1 MKRWTSFCLT
11 VFGNRQGGDKPSYLL
26 QKIEYMDKMKL
37 KVHVGWSGKNFCCGL
52 SEDIGGTVV
61 VTAKTLAKLKED
73 FEESLRWHIEGC
85 LADGDALPA
94 YIANGDY
101 ELDYELDSA
110 AMLREAEQ
118 FTTMAA
124 ISRVTGINQKLLSHY
139 ANALKRPRPAQRQ
152 RIVDGLHAIGR
163 KFLAVQ

>member
-1 MKRWTSFCLT
+1 MAISHA
-11 VFGNRQGGDKPSYLL
+11 VFHKKLL
-26 QKIEYMDKMKL
+26 NYMDTMKL

-52 SEDIGGTVV
+52 SENIGGTVV
-61 VTAKTLAKLKED
+61 VTAKTLPKLKED
-73 FEESLRWHIEGC
+73 FEESLRLHIEGC
-85 LADGDALPA
+85 LADGDALPDCLA
-94 YIANGDY
+94 AGNY

-110 AMLREAEQ
+110 AMLREAER

-139 ANALKRPRPAQRQ
+139 ANALKTPRPAQRQ

-163 KFLAVQ
+163 QFLAVQ

>member
-1 MKRWTSFCLT
+1 
-11 VFGNRQGGDKPSYLL
+11 
-26 QKIEYMDKMKL
+26 
-37 KVHVGWSGKNFCCGL
+37 
-52 SEDIGGTVV
+52 EDIGGVVV
-61 VTAKTLAKLKED
+61 VTAKTLTKLKED

-85 LADGDALPA
+85 IADGDVLPD
-94 YIANGDY
+94 YLANGDY
-101 ELDYELDSA
+101 TIDYELDTA

-139 ANALKRPRPAQRQ
+139 ANMLKIPRPAQRQ

-163 KFLAVQ
+163 QFLAVQ

>member
-1 MKRWTSFCLT
+1 MQNMEKH
-11 VFGNRQGGDKPSYLL
+11 
-26 QKIEYMDKMKL
+26 KL
-37 KVHVGWSGKNFCCGL
+37 KVQVGWSGKNFCCGI
-52 SEDIGGTVV
+52 SEDIGGVVV
-61 VTAKTLAKLKED
+61 VTAKTLTKLKED

-85 LADGDALPA
+85 IADGDVLPD
-94 YIANGDY
+94 YLANGDY
-101 ELDYELDSA
+101 TIDYELDTA

-139 ANALKRPRPAQRQ
+139 ANMLKIPRPAQRQ

-163 KFLAVQ
+163 QFLAVQ

>member
-1 MKRWTSFCLT
+1 MERK
-11 VFGNRQGGDKPSYLL
+11 
-26 QKIEYMDKMKL
+26 KL
-37 KVHVGWSGKNFCCGL
+37 KVQVGWSGKNFYCGL
-52 SEDIGGTVV
+52 SDDIGGVV
-61 VTAKTLAKLKED
+61 AVTAKTLTKLKED

-85 LADGDALPA
+85 IADGDSLPD

-101 ELDYELDSA
+101 ELDYELDTA
-110 AMLREAEQ
+110 AMLREAER

-139 ANALKRPRPAQRQ
+139 ANMLKIPRPAQRQ

-163 KFLAVQ
+163 QFLAVQ